1 MSLSLRR
8 ARITA
13 AVEDMSTHRS
23 VLRRCVSEMCKN
35 TGVSK
40 VFVNG
45 RLKSNALTLT
55 SRTQKPKPPTP
66 QRCVF
71 PRPKSHFWCETG
83 RCHQSWWSKD
93 DEKHQYYQGF
103 SVCVEYSLTLK
114 KPHLTKFIGFYRKT
128 CMARRPP
135 HEGRTAP
142 QGTLQEHTIHY
153 KTNGCSIILV
163 IVTKDLADR
172 ILEATFF
179 TEAKKK
185 KDVTKH

>member
-1 MSLSLRR
+1 MSLSSRR

-35 TGVSK
+35 TCVSK

-45 RLKSNALTLT
+45 RLKSNALTQT

-66 QRCVF
+66 HSCVF
-71 PRPKSHFWCETG
+71 PRPKSSFWCETG
-83 RCHQSWWSKD
+83 RFHQSWWSKD
-93 DEKHQYYQGF
+93 DEKHQYYLGF
-103 SVCVEYSLTLK
+103 SVCVEYSLTSK
-114 KPHLTKFIGFYRKT
+114 KPILTSSIGFYRNN
-128 CMARRPP
+128 CVARRPP
-135 HEGRTAP
+135 YEGWKAP
-142 QGTLQEHTIHY
+142 QGTLQEHTIHN
-153 KTNGCSIILV
+153 KTHGFLIILV

-172 ILEATFF
+172 ILEATFSQ
-179 TEAKKK
+179 KQQKK

>member
-1 MSLSLRR
+1 MALCLQCRGPFNDNWWNNTGFPVCFERVSLSSRR

-13 AVEDMSTHRS
+13 AVEDVSTHRS

-66 QRCVF
+66 QSCVF
-71 PRPKSHFWCETG
+71 HRPKSHFWCETG

-93 DEKHQYYQGF
+93 DEKHQYYLGF

-114 KPHLTKFIGFYRKT
+114 KPQSAKSIGFYRTNAWPDGLHMRGGK
-128 CMARRPP
+128 RPRGP
-135 HEGRTAP
+135 SRNT
-142 QGTLQEHTIHY
+142 QY
-153 KTNGCSIILV
+153 II
-163 IVTKDLADR
+163 KPMD
-172 ILEATFF
+172 F
-179 TEAKKK
+179 
-185 KDVTKH
+185 